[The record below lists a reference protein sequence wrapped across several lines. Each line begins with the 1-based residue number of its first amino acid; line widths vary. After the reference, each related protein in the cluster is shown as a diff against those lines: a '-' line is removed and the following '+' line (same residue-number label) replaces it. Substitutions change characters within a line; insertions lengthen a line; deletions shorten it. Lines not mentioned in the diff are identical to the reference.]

1 MTETIVTWQAAPGVV
16 RSAGAD
22 RFEEARSEG
31 AWVWVDI
38 AHPTSSSYEPL
49 AQAFGLHPLA
59 VEDAL
64 HVQVRPKVDTFSDGI
79 FFAWLTPGGADEDFA
94 VHELDVFLGKNYL
107 VTSHGVDGGIAQHVK
122 LDIDSAMSKGPDW
135 LAHSIIDRLVDGV
148 LPIVDDLGDSLEN
161 LEDSMLGQPR
171 PQDLEALYRV
181 RRRLVAL
188 HRIVS
193 PERDIVRTL
202 ARERDV
208 VGEDAYRYFQD
219 VGDHLARVDDSIE
232 TYRDVAAGVMDIY
245 LSAQSNRMNE
255 IMKQL
260 TVVATIFMP
269 LTLLSG
275 IYGMNV
281 IRGMWPPVEAGWSF
295 AAVVGSMVVIAVWM
309 SWYFRRKN
317 WW

>member
-1 MTETIVTWQAAPGVV
+1 MSETTVTWHALPGVV
-16 RSAGAD
+16 RSAGLDALA
-22 RFEEARSEG
+22 EARSEG
-31 AWVWVDI
+31 PWVWVDVT
-38 AHPTSSSYEPL
+38 HPTPESFGPL
-49 AQAFGLHPLA
+49 IEAFGLHPLA

-64 HVQVRPKVDTFSDGI
+64 HVQVRPKVDTFSDAI
-79 FFAWLTPGGADEDFA
+79 FFAWLTPLGSAADYA
-94 VHELDVFLGKNYL
+94 VSELDVFLGKDFII
-107 VTSHGVDGGIAQHVK
+107 TAHSVDGGISAHLG
-122 LDIDSAMSKGPDW
+122 LDIDDAMSKGPDW
-135 LAHSIIDRLVDGV
+135 LAHALVDRLVDGV
-148 LPIVDDLGDSLEN
+148 LAIVDDLGDSLEG

-181 RRRLVAL
+181 RRRLVAM

-260 TVVATIFMP
+260 TAVATIFMP

-281 IRGMWPPVEAGWSF
+281 VRGMWPPISATWSF
-295 AAVVGSMVVIAVWM
+295 GAVVGSMVVIALWM
-309 SWYFRRKN
+309 SWYFRRRN